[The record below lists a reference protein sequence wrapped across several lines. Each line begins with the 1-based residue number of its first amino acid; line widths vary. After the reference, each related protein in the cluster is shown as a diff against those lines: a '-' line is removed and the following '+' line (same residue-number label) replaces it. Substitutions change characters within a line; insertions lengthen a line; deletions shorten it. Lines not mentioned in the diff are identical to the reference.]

1 VGSLYSASGTTGVTK
16 VTLLVSPLKNGNW
29 GYLATLTSFVP
40 GTPSVTV
47 SLTIGAQNGS
57 ATVTAHPID

>member
-1 VGSLYSASGTTGVTK
+1 MGSLYGASGTTGVTK